1 MLDAVELFSVENGL
15 KKWPAD
21 LTWAAAYN
29 AGNIE
34 APDWVRPELDGV
46 SEKTLRRWRKL
57 RATDGDDALGRDDRG
72 RKPLLDTAL
81 DGEVRSFCLAVMAAK
96 PFVKAKHVRAVVLDR
111 YRDRLD
117 REPSVRDVQRAMK
130 RWEVE
135 YRNEL
140 LRLRDPDAYRSKV
153 EFSAVGS
160 TTAENLNELWQID
173 ASPADVMLNGK
184 RRHSIYMVIDIFS
197 RRTKIWVTQTPRAA
211 AVGALVRACILDW
224 GVPGTIKTD
233 NGSDFKARATERLF
247 SALGINVEVSPPYDP
262 KTKGNVERVIGTF
275 QRDLATCPGFIGH
288 SVADRKV
295 LENRKAFNAR
305 LGGKGRGVV

>member
-1 MLDAVELFSVENGL
+1 ADEQARRDARIWCLDAVELFSIENGL
-15 KKWPAD
+15 TKKPAD

-34 APDWVRPELDGV
+34 APEWVRAVIATASREQ
-46 SEKTLRRWRKL
+46 LRTWRK
-57 RATDGDDALGRDDRG
+57 RRTTEGDDALARDDRG

-111 YRDRLD
+111 YRARLD

-135 YRNEL
+135 FRNEL

-160 TTAENLNELWQID
+160 TTAEHLNELWQID
-173 ASPADVMLNGK
+173 ASPADVMLKGK
-184 RRHSIYMVIDIFS
+184 KRHSIYMVVDIFS
-197 RRTKIWVTQTPRAA
+197 RRTKIWVTQTPRAS
-211 AVGALVRACILDW
+211 AVGALIRACILDW
-224 GVPGTIKTD
+224 GVPDTIKTD

-247 SALGINVEVSPPYDP
+247 SALGVNVEVSPPYDP
-262 KTKGNVERVIGTF
+262 KTKGNVERVIGTC

-288 SVADRKV
+288 SV
-295 LENRKAFNAR
+295 
-305 LGGKGRGVV
+305 